1 MNIVNIVNVGNGWET
16 ALTIAGLA
24 LVTLVSRC
32 FFLFPEREV
41 PLPGWLKR
49 GLKVAP
55 LAALTA
61 VVVPEIVLTQGHLI
75 HTWQDARLPAVAAA
89 TLYYLWRP
97 GVLGP
102 LLAGLAV
109 FLPLRLMLGW

>member
-1 MNIVNIVNVGNGWET
+1 VSGEWQT

-49 GLKVAP
+49 DLQP
-55 LAALTA
+55 
-61 VVVPEIVLTQGHLI
+61 
-75 HTWQDARLPAVAAA
+75 RLPGVAAA

-102 LLAGLAV
+102 LLAGLAL
-109 FLPLRLMLGW
+109 FLPLRLVLGW

>member
-1 MNIVNIVNVGNGWET
+1 MNSGWHGT
-16 ALTIAGLA
+16 WTILGLA
-24 LVTLVSRC
+24 VVTIVTRG
-32 FFLFPEREV
+32 FFLFPEREIRI
-41 PLPGWLKR
+41 PGWLQR

-55 LAALTA
+55 LAALAA
-61 VVVPEIVLTQGHLI
+61 VVVPEIVMTQGTLI
-75 HTWQDARLPAVAAA
+75 QTWQDARLPAVLAA

-109 FLPLRLMLGW
+109 FLPLRLVLGW